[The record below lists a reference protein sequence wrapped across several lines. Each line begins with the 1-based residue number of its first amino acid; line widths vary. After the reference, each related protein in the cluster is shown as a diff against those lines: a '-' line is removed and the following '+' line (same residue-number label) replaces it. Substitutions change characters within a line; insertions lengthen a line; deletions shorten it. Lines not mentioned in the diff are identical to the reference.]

1 MSYMSDL
8 KKVRADGISVWR
20 LAVANEVD
28 YWFSSEY
35 DEDQLEGIC
44 EYVYDWVMNTEASPK
59 EVCEGL
65 SNCLVNEEIT
75 IEEIIN
81 GDSNVEEKLNKQF

>member
-8 KKVRADGISVWR
+8 KKVRAEGISVWK

-35 DEDQLEGIC
+35 DEEQLEGIC

-65 SNCLVNEEIT
+65 QTCLEAGEIT
-75 IEEIIN
+75 LREILANDDKVRDKIN
-81 GDSNVEEKLNKQF
+81 NII